1 MTQSCKCLCCNS
13 THTAKGSLQATGTTS
28 FRPDDAKFFK
38 LSTANVEIHA
48 YLCLD
53 CGAVSLMA
61 DAEKVKGLTDK
72 T

>member
-1 MTQSCKCLCCNS
+1 MAFSN
-13 THTAKGSLQATGTTS
+13 LQ
-28 FRPDDAKFFK
+28 
-38 LSTANVEIHA
+38 LSMGHPLEIHA